1 VEVGPDTKKFFVYNE
16 VACHHS
22 RYFRAI
28 FDREGGF
35 KETESRVIHLTD
47 VSTRV
52 FGHFPEWL
60 EKQTLDHVED
70 HLCLLNL
77 YIMAE
82 RLETPVRQN
91 LIVDKLYRRRLNE
104 FNDVDM
110 FNGATSTD

>member
-1 VEVGPDTKKFFVYNE
+1 
-16 VACHHS
+16 
-22 RYFRAI
+22 
-28 FDREGGF
+28 
-35 KETESRVIHLTD
+35 

-110 FNGATSTD
+110 FNGATSTDRWTGGSLKVYTRRQSRWSTSLEKFTRI